1 MEPVDPS
8 AMRISDADRHKVAEF
23 LREAAG
29 EGRIDLE
36 ELDTRLEATYAAKTY
51 GDLVPITL
59 DLPGHQSSTPAVPQ
73 RPAGPGRP
81 PAPRGGGV
89 PADLTLP
96 VHHSSSAVL
105 SEVKRR
111 GPWAIGETHSALAVM
126 GNVLLD
132 LRQARFDAPEVTITA
147 NAVMGEVLVV
157 VDARTVVVVE
167 GTGVMGT
174 FEESRSS
181 VAPDHDPDSPVVRV
195 RGIALMGSVRVRRK
209 GPPGELRRRFLGHG
223 GR

>member
-8 AMRISDADRHKVAEF
+8 RLRISDADRHKVAEF
-23 LREAAG
+23 LRQAAG

-36 ELDTRLEATYAAKTY
+36 ELDDRLEATYAAKTY
-51 GDLVPITL
+51 GDLVPLTV
-59 DLPGHQSSTPAVPQ
+59 DLPGHQGATPAVPP
-73 RPAGPGRP
+73 RPAGSRP
-81 PAPRGGGV
+81 PAPRTGGV
-89 PADLTLP
+89 PAGLSLP
-96 VHHSSSAVL
+96 VHHGSSAVL
-105 SEVKRR
+105 GEVKRR
-111 GPWAIGETHSALAVM
+111 GAWAIGDSHTALAVM

-132 LRQARFDAPEVTITA
+132 LRQARFDAPEVVITA

-181 VAPDHDPDSPVVRV
+181 VAPDTDADSPVVRV

-209 GPPGELRRRFLGHG
+209 GPPGELRKRLLGHG
-223 GR
+223 GH

>member
-1 MEPVDPS
+1 MEPVDPT
-8 AMRISDADRHKVAEF
+8 AMRISDADRHRVAEL

-36 ELDTRLEATYAAKTY
+36 ELDSRLEATYAAKTY
-51 GDLVPITL
+51 GDLVPITV
-59 DLPGHQSSTPAVPQ
+59 DLPGHHGTAPAVP
-73 RPAGPGRP
+73 P
-81 PAPRGGGV
+81 PAAPAARPRGV
-89 PADLTLP
+89 PPSLALP
-96 VHHSSSAVL
+96 VHLGSTAVM

-111 GPWAIGETHSALAVM
+111 GAWAVGETHNALAVM
-126 GNVLLD
+126 GTVVID
-132 LRQARFDAPEVTITA
+132 LREARFDAREVTITA

-167 GTGVMGT
+167 GTGVMGV

-181 VAPDHDPDSPVVRV
+181 VAADLDEDSPVVRV

-209 GPPGELRRRFLGHG
+209 GPPGELRRRLFGHG
-223 GR
+223 GH

>member
-8 AMRISDADRHKVAEF
+8 RLRISDADRHKVAEF
-23 LREAAG
+23 LRQAAG

-36 ELDTRLEATYAAKTY
+36 ELDDRLEATYAAKTY
-51 GDLVPITL
+51 GDLVPLTV
-59 DLPGHQSSTPAVPQ
+59 DLPGHLGATPAVPP
-73 RPAGPGRP
+73 RPTGSTP
-81 PAPRGGGV
+81 PAPRAGGV
-89 PADLTLP
+89 PAGLSLP
-96 VHHSSSAVL
+96 VHHGSSAVL
-105 SEVKRR
+105 GEVKRR
-111 GPWAIGETHSALAVM
+111 GAWAIGESHTALAVM
-126 GNVLLD
+126 GNVTLD

-181 VAPDHDPDSPVVRV
+181 VAADTDADSPVVRV

-209 GPPGELRRRFLGHG
+209 GPPGELRRRLLGHG
-223 GR
+223 GH

>member
-8 AMRISDADRHKVAEF
+8 ALRISDADRHRVAEF
-23 LREAAG
+23 LRRAAG
-29 EGRIDLE
+29 EGRIDLD

-59 DLPGHQSSTPAVPQ
+59 DLPGHQAVTPSLPTPPPRRPGSPVP
-73 RPAGPGRP
+73 R
-81 PAPRGGGV
+81 GGV
-89 PADLTLP
+89 PADLSLP
-96 VHHSSSAVL
+96 VHHGSSAVL

-111 GPWAIGETHSALAVM
+111 GAWAVGHSHTALAVM

-132 LRQARFDAPEVTITA
+132 LREARFDAPELLISA

-167 GTGVMGT
+167 GAGVMGV

-181 VAPDHDPDSPVVRV
+181 VAPDPGPGSPVVRV
-195 RGIALMGSVRVRRK
+195 RGIALMGSVRVKRK
-209 GPPGELRRRFLGHG
+209 GPPGALRRRLLGNG
-223 GR
+223 GG

>member
-8 AMRISDADRHKVAEF
+8 RLRISDADRHRVAEL

-29 EGRIDLE
+29 EGRIDLD
-36 ELDTRLEATYAAKTY
+36 ELDTRLEAAYAAKTY

-59 DLPGHQSSTPAVPQ
+59 DLPGHHSSTPAVPP
-73 RPAGPGRP
+73 RPSIP
-81 PAPRGGGV
+81 PTRPRGV
-89 PADLTLP
+89 PPGLSLP
-96 VHHSSSAVL
+96 VHLGSSAVL
-105 SEVKRR
+105 SEVRRR
-111 GPWAIGETHSALAVM
+111 GEWAVGETHNALAVM
-126 GNVLLD
+126 GTVLID
-132 LRQARFDAPEVTITA
+132 LREARFDAREVTITA

-167 GTGVMGT
+167 GTGVMGV

-181 VAPDHDPDSPVVRV
+181 VAADLDEDSPVVRV

-209 GPPGELRRRFLGHG
+209 GPPGELRRRLFGHG
-223 GR
+223 GH